1 MILNYHSHLRLGCPA
16 NCSEHGMCDDDGSCD
31 CDDGWTG
38 ELCDQEVCPSNCSGN
53 GECDLQ
59 LSECICSDFY
69 IGEFFKL
76 SYYHLCVCVYCVC
89 VVCVCIVCTR
99 VYAHVR
105 QLGGH
110 AYVCMCVFMDAHMC
124 AYV

>member
-1 MILNYHSHLRLGCPA
+1 MCSNILIYHSHLRLGCPA
-16 NCSEHGMCDDDGSCD
+16 NCSDHGICDDDGSCD

-69 IGEFFKL
+69 TGEFFKL
-76 SYYHLCVCVYCVC
+76 SYYHS
-89 VVCVCIVCTR
+89 CVCIVC
-99 VYAHVR
+99 VHVR
-105 QLGGH
+105 T
-110 AYVCMCVFMDAHMC
+110 HM
-124 AYV
+124 

>member
-16 NCSEHGMCDDDGSCD
+16 NCSDHGICDDDGSCD

-38 ELCDQEVCPSNCSGN
+38 DLCDQEVCPSNCSGN

-69 IGEFFKL
+69 TGEFFRIITI
-76 SYYHLCVCVYCVC
+76 C
-89 VVCVCIVCTR
+89 VCVCIVC

-110 AYVCMCVFMDAHMC
+110 AYVCMCVFMNTHMC
-124 AYV
+124 SYV